1 MLDKV
6 NSKAFQL
13 LFKKLSTLLFT
24 LSIFLYGIT
33 LPYSNPVQ
41 NNGLSPKETIES
53 YYSTLQNL
61 SRYSKNTEEGFLDKE
76 VLNIAENLFN
86 LPKLAPMV
94 LGKIWPKLNVFEQNR
109 FTNALKVS
117 LQKKIL
123 KEIKKYSSEDIPTL
137 SLISEEVKDSF
148 AKLNFAASSTIG
160 QKEFTV
166 YMLKSKN
173 SIWKISNMKVGKNS
187 LVRYYYSLC
196 KNLLDKYSLPY
207 LEAELTAR
215 GYVILEDFEAD
226 EVGNLPKA
234 WSWRKRDQNKNKPYV
249 IKEENGNK
257 YLAADDNGESVI
269 LGKDI
274 KWNLKKYPYIS
285 FKWRARNLPEG
296 GDERYGK
303 TVDSA
308 AGIYIV
314 YKKKFGLIPESLK
327 YVWSTTLPV
336 GAAMRRSGTGKP
348 WMIVAESGE
357 ETLGEW
363 HTYAFNI
370 YEAYK
375 KTFGGEPPEKV
386 IALGILSDANSTHS
400 QAYADYDDIFALQ
413 KAHAD
418 AGIKQF
424 LKAE

>member
-1 MLDKV
+1 MDKA
-6 NSKAFQL
+6 NSKAFQH
-13 LFKKLSTLLFT
+13 LFKKSFTLLFT
-24 LSIFLYGIT
+24 LSIFLCGIS
-33 LPYSNPVQ
+33 LPDSNPAQ
-41 NNGLSPKETIES
+41 YNGSSPKETIAS
-53 YYSTLQNL
+53 YYTALQNL
-61 SRYSKNTEEGFLDKE
+61 SRFSQNTDEGYLDKE

-94 LGKIWPKLNVFEQNR
+94 LGTKWSKLNAYEQNR
-109 FTNALKVS
+109 FINALKVS

-123 KEIKKYSSEDIPTL
+123 KEIKKYSSEGIPTI
-137 SLISEEVKDSF
+137 SFISEDVKESF
-148 AKLNFAASSTIG
+148 AKLNYAVSAKNG
-160 QKEFTV
+160 QRQFTV

-173 SIWKISNMKVGKNS
+173 GIWKISNMKVGEHS

-196 KNLLDKYSLPY
+196 QSLLDEYSLPY
-207 LEAELTAR
+207 LEAELTER
-215 GYVILEDFEAD
+215 GYVILEDFEED
-226 EVGNLPKA
+226 EVGKLPKA
-234 WSWRKRDQNKNKPYV
+234 WTWRKRDQDKNKPYK

-269 LGKDI
+269 IGKDI

-285 FKWRARNLPEG
+285 FKWRARSLPEG

-314 YKKKFGLIPESLK
+314 YKKKLGLIPVTVK

-336 GAAMRRSGTGKP
+336 GATMRRSGTGKP

-357 ETLGEW
+357 ENLGEW
-363 HTYAFNI
+363 HTYVFNV

-413 KAHAD
+413 TANAG

-424 LKAE
+424 LEAE